1 MNTAAMQTAIYSR
14 LTSYSP
20 VSSLV
25 TGVYDARA
33 PQSAVMPYICI
44 DTIATQRDETKTDTG
59 GTALITLHLWD
70 ESLSQLALRQ
80 IEQRVYECLHRFDTL
95 SVSGCEIIDCLFEQ
109 GQNIGDPDGRTS
121 HVIMTFRVRYF
132 VV

>member
-1 MNTAAMQTAIYSR
+1 MNTAAIQTAIYKR
-14 LTSYSP
+14 LTAYNP

-33 PQSAVMPYICI
+33 PQGTAMPYICI
-44 DTIATQRDETKTDTG
+44 DTIATQRDETKTDPG
-59 GTALITLHLWD
+59 GVALITLHLWD

-80 IEQRVYECLHRFDTL
+80 IEQRVYECLHRFDMLT
-95 SVSGCEIIDCLFEQ
+95 VAGCDVIDCLFEQ
-109 GQNIGDPDGRTS
+109 AQNIGDPDGRTA
-121 HVIMTFRVRYF
+121 HVVMTFRLRYF